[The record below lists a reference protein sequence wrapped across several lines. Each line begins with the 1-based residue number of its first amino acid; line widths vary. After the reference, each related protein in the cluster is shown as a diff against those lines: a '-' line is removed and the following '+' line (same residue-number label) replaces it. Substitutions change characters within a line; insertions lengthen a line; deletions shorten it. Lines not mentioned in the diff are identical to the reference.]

1 MKSIKVNE
9 VEILPFKSDKAA
21 KIALHRL
28 KRERN
33 EFFSS
38 VGEDLDFH
46 I

>member
-1 MKSIKVNE
+1 M
-9 VEILPFKSDKAA
+9 PFKSDKAA
-21 KIALHRL
+21 KIALRRL

-38 VGEDLDFH
+38 VGEELDFN